1 MLPDMDRLLSE
12 PEPEI
17 TIFDDTYGTERSARK
32 QIEEDLKQIHLSSWD
47 FSGLDK
53 EGMVI
58 AFQSL
63 VFLTARDASRRATE
77 LEGTVHLRKEDIQNA
92 VHEFTNW
99 LITSPIDS
107 VQIFDMWKS
116 RVTQFLKSELRNE
129 TRREAVFKTCERFKI
144 DTVDFRKIF
153 STLPK

>member
-17 TIFDDTYGTERSARK
+17 VIFDDTYGTERSARK
-32 QIEEDLKQIHLSSWD
+32 QIEEDLKKIQLSSWD
-47 FSGLDK
+47 FSRSDK
-53 EGMVI
+53 EEMVI

-63 VFLTARDASRRATE
+63 VFLTARDASRQTTE

-99 LITSPIDS
+99 LMTRPIES
-107 VQIFDMWKS
+107 VEIFEMWKS
-116 RVTQFLKSELRNE
+116 RVTQFLRSELQKE
-129 TRREAVFKTCERFKI
+129 TQREAVFKTCER
-144 DTVDFRKIF
+144 
-153 STLPK
+153 